1 MGDTVGALSV
11 NPDPR
16 ESRLARATDAEAR
29 QLWSGARVASLGDVV
44 GQAFSSASRG
54 DVRGP
59 LLWLALFAG
68 LAEVVF
74 ASGWRRRA

>member
-1 MGDTVGALSV
+1 
-11 NPDPR
+11 
-16 ESRLARATDAEAR
+16 
-29 QLWSGARVASLGDVV
+29 V
-44 GQAFSSASRG
+44 GQAFSSASRA

>member
-1 MGDTVGALSV
+1 V
-11 NPDPR
+11 R
-16 ESRLARATDAEAR
+16 
-29 QLWSGARVASLGDVV
+29 
-44 GQAFSSASRG
+44 QAFSSASRG